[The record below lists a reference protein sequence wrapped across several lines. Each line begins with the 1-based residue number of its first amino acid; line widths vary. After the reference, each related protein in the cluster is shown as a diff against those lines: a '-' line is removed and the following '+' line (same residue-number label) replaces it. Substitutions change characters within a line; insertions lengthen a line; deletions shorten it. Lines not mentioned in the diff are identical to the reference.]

1 MKKLS
6 FLALICAVVLA
17 AAPAFAATE
26 LSVFAAASM
35 TESMNQIAQMYQKVD
50 PNVKIVYNFD
60 SSGTL
65 KTQIEQ
71 GV

>member
-6 FLALICAVVLA
+6 FLALVCAVVIA

-35 TESMNQIAQMYQKVD
+35 TESMNQIAEMYQKVD
-50 PNVKIVYNFD
+50 PNV
-60 SSGTL
+60 
-65 KTQIEQ
+65 
-71 GV
+71 